1 MNFFEDFKIN
11 LQGQYEECR
20 AYREIC
26 QREGFSPYRDLNT
39 ESDLYNVPFVTT
51 TLYKKSNGIF
61 TKLLRK
67 PINEISKWTVS
78 SSTSGDPSI
87 VGRTDEDINSLRR
100 FVLEDELRYK
110 KERDYECTFFPYAE
124 DMKSYGRGE
133 LFGKTLESY
142 LGNLVDIYTY
152 LEDTIYLLKPAEN
165 GFNVD
170 VPSFINYIHEH
181 NGKEHRAALGGST
194 PIIYSTVLRLKEK
207 IKPVELGDSASL
219 HTGGG
224 GWDGRKGNINIGTF
238 IERWRFVEEISRFL
252 GIPEENFTDT
262 YSFTENS
269 FTFTG
274 HYSKEYKD
282 YLFHVPEFA
291 RVIVRDFK
299 TLKPVKEGERG
310 FIQVLNAY
318 GTTAFAGASVLV
330 DDIGEV
336 ISYSKCPECGY
347 SGMVIK
353 IIGRVKGA
361 EAKGCGATLGGDGY
375 DGNHKR
381 L

>member
-1 MNFFEDFKIN
+1 MNFLEDFKIN
-11 LQGQYEECR
+11 LQGQYEECK

-26 QREGFSPYRDLNT
+26 KREGFSPYRDLNT
-39 ESDLYNVPFVTT
+39 EEDLENVPFVTT
-51 TLYKKSNGIF
+51 TLYKRSNGVF
-61 TKLLRK
+61 TNLLRK
-67 PINEISKWTVS
+67 PIQDIYKWTVS

-87 VGRTDEDINSLRR
+87 VGRTDDDINSLRK
-100 FVLEDELRYK
+100 FVLEDEMRHK
-110 KERDYECTFFPYAE
+110 KERDFECTFFPHSE
-124 DMKSYGRGE
+124 DMKAYGRGK
-133 LFGKTLESY
+133 LYGKILESY

-152 LEDTIYLLKPAEN
+152 LDDTIYLLKPSEN

-170 VPSFINYIHEH
+170 VNSFIGYINEH
-181 NGKEHRAALGGST
+181 NKKEHKAALGGST
-194 PIIYSTVLRLKEK
+194 PIFFSTILRLKEN
-207 IKPVELGDSASL
+207 IKPVELGNSAFV

-238 IERWRFVEEISRFL
+238 IERWRFVEEVSRFL

-274 HYSKEYKD
+274 HYSRDYKD

-318 GTTAFAGASVLV
+318 GTSAFAGASVLV

-336 ISYSKCPECGY
+336 ISYNKCPDCGY

-375 DGNHKR
+375 EANHKR

>member
-20 AYREIC
+20 AYRQIC
-26 QREGFSPYRDLNT
+26 QREGFSPYRDLNS
-39 ESDLYNVPFVTT
+39 ESDLENVPFVTT

-61 TKLLRK
+61 TNLLRK
-67 PINEISKWTVS
+67 PIDEISKWTVS

-87 VGRTDEDINSLRR
+87 VGRTNEDINSLRR
-100 FVLEDELRYK
+100 FVLEDELRHK
-110 KERDYECTFFPYAE
+110 KERDYECTFFPHSE
-124 DMKSYGRGE
+124 DMKAYGRGE
-133 LFGKTLESY
+133 LFGKTVESY

-152 LEDTIYLLKPAEN
+152 LDDTIYLLKPAES

-170 VPSFINYIHEH
+170 VNSFINYILEH

-194 PIIYSTVLRLKEK
+194 PIIYSTVLKLKDK
-207 IKPVELGDSASL
+207 IKPVELGDSAFL

-274 HYSKEYKD
+274 HYSKEYRD

-375 DGNHKR
+375 VGNHKR